1 MIGMVILVR
10 RPMKGKPG
18 RFHFNLAREECG
30 VIGLAVVQ
38 WAFLENALFERTKA
52 LAKRGRTR
60 LPQGAKNFSF
70 KQRIKT
76 FRNLVK
82 QVIKNN
88 STQHKYLQ
96 LADKI
101 ANCAQTRNKL
111 AHGLWEF
118 NPRQPERLLNI
129 SRSRIAS
136 FDIKAI
142 GKFADKVGTLS
153 FGLVYPR
160 GERDMK
166 LPDQAYLSRGF
177 LLKTGYK
184 QPEGISLDDIG

>member
-1 MIGMVILVR
+1 MIGTVMLVR
-10 RPMKGKPG
+10 WPMKGKPG
-18 RFHFNLAREECG
+18 GFHFNFAREECG

-52 LAKRGRTR
+52 LAKRGKKR
-60 LPQGAKNFSF
+60 LPEDAKNFSF
-70 KQRIKT
+70 KRRMMT

-136 FDIKAI
+136 FDIQAI
-142 GKFADKVGTLS
+142 AKFADKVKTLS
-153 FGLVYPR
+153 VGLVYPR
-160 GERDMK
+160 GERDIK
-166 LPDQAYLSRGF
+166 PDQAYLSRGF

-184 QPEGISLDDIG
+184 HPAGISLDDIG